1 MEREAGEARATTTR
15 DAATAPNQE
24 SGRQVSGANYPKI
37 TPALVETEIKNI
49 YQGLKDEGKAGDRW
63 LTALVEL
70 GERVAR
76 TARAEAA
83 QPSRVEARLT
93 SIEDLVRNLCT
104 QQGIGKGLQGQ
115 RSWATVAAASVG
127 PAGAAQAQK
136 PRSLTVRAAVHNAK
150 ELTPEQILTEVKRSL
165 PEAAAVRVLHSGDVD
180 IVVPN
185 EAALNRAQA
194 IAPSEGLKIYK
205 KDYLIEVAGVPL
217 TTEVKYG
224 KQADNSDL
232 ARSIETATR
241 QLAPGLQ
248 ISRIQWLY
256 DQRKLA
262 SIRAAGKTRGS
273 LIVGLLTE
281 EMRRKA
287 ITSGVVIG
295 AQLYE
300 VRLFEPSLRASQ
312 CYKCQQWGHVS
323 HTCGRTERCGRCAGA
338 HKSEKCDKSTVSCAN
353 CGKPHP
359 AWNRRACPAYQT
371 YQDALQGRRV
381 AARLEAYRMRE
392 ARAPQEYQS
401 EAGPNQW
408 QTVGRKRQRP
418 SSLRPRRV
426 GRPTH
431 LSQAAN
437 DPAQMQLFNFTVSA
451 SQEVSM
457 VTDEES

>member
-1 MEREAGEARATTTR
+1 VRTTR
-15 DAATAPNQE
+15 DASATPNQG
-24 SGRQVSGANYPKI
+24 SAQQVSGAIYPKI
-37 TPALVETEIKNI
+37 TPALVEIEIKNI
-49 YQGLKDEGKAGDRW
+49 YQGLKEEGKASERW

-76 TARAEAA
+76 TARVEAI
-83 QPSRVEARLT
+83 QPNQVEARLT
-93 SIEDLVRNLCT
+93 SIENLVRNLHT
-104 QQGIGKGLQGQ
+104 QGKGPQGQ
-115 RSWATVAAASVG
+115 KSWATVVSASGG
-127 PAGAAQAQK
+127 PASATQA
-136 PRSLTVRAAVHNAK
+136 PRLRSLTVRAAVQNAK

-165 PEAAAVRVLHSGDVD
+165 PEAAAIRVLRSGDID
-180 IVVPN
+180 ITVPN

-217 TTEVKYG
+217 ATEVRYG

-232 ARSIETATR
+232 ARGIESATR

-248 ISRIQWLY
+248 VSRIQWLY

-262 SIRAAGKTRGS
+262 SLRAAGKTRGS

-287 ITSGVVIG
+287 IASGVVIG

-300 VRLFEPSLRASQ
+300 VRLFESSLRASQ
-312 CYKCQQWGHVS
+312 CFKCQQWGHIS

-338 HKSEKCDKSTVSCAN
+338 HRSEKCDRSTVSCAN

-371 YQDALQGRRV
+371 YQDTLQERRV
-381 AARLEAYRMRE
+381 AARLEAWHMRE
-392 ARAPQEYQS
+392 ARAPQEHQPD
-401 EAGPNQW
+401 AGPQW

-418 SSLRPRRV
+418 SSPRPRRV
-426 GRPTH
+426 GRPTY

-437 DPAQMQLFNFTVSA
+437 DPAQTQLFTFTASA
-451 SQEVSM
+451 PQEVSM
-457 VTDEES
+457 VTDEEPQNHIQDE